1 MKKQSMADTSGL
13 QGARLLF
20 LKIVPVLTGR
30 LLMVWH
36 RSRAKLQPDLLR
48 FERFC

>member
-1 MKKQSMADTSGL
+1 MKKRSMADTSGL

-20 LKIVPVLTGR
+20 IKIVPASTGR

-36 RSRAKLQPDLLR
+36 RSQAKLQPDLLH
-48 FERFC
+48 FARFC